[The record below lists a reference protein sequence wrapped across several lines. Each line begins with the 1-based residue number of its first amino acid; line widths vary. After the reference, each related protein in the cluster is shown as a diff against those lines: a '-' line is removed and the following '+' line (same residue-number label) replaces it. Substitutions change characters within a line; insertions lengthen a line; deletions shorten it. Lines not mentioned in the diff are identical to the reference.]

1 MEFRY
6 GTGQEQGQGQWSQ
19 GSDPEATEVIPRFPH
34 PVPAGA
40 SAALPDEVTSTRPLP
55 RIDDSHPPVSGPARP
70 RRAPA
75 RAAVA
80 GAVLLACAG
89 AGLSVGGLLSGREE
103 AVPEAAADEENV
115 KAAPS
120 EAPATG
126 GAGAR
131 GGGCRVTLRTSDVD
145 DAGTDGDEQE
155 SVSYGPYSPEWAV
168 TADN

>member
-120 EAPATG
+120 EARQRAGQVREVAATASPSG
-126 GAGAR
+126 PP
-131 GGGCRVTLRTSDVD
+131 TRTAPVR
-145 DAGTDGDEQE
+145 
-155 SVSYGPYSPEWAV
+155 
-168 TADN
+168 TATSRRASRTGRTAPSGR